1 MDSETRQ
8 LLSIYFIPVMAPGH
22 MIPMIDIARQFA
34 RLGAKSTIITT
45 SSNASQ
51 FSQTIER
58 DRRNGSQISI
68 SLVKFPCREAGL
80 PDGCENLSSTTT
92 LEMSMNFMKA
102 IDLLREPVEK
112 LLHEK
117 GNRPDCI
124 VAGAFFS
131 WANDVTLRLNIP
143 RLTFYGTGFFP
154 MCVYRSLRD
163 NKPHEKVGSDFEEF
177 VVPGLPDEVR
187 ISRRQIPDQLKD
199 GDNYNNNPMAEFVRK
214 VLESELASYGKIVN
228 SFYEM
233 EPAYAEHYK
242 GLDGG
247 RAGPVLRE
255 GEILKGPRC
264 FAVSKFRLGPPK
276 SQERP
281 CGRAWHIGPVSLF
294 NKSDEDKAC
303 RGKESSCNEYCS
315 SWLDSKK
322 PNSVLYVCFGSMAFF
337 QTPQLH
343 EIAKGLENSGREFV
357 WAVKENA
364 QLDEEFEARIE
375 GRGLIIRG
383 WAPQVQI
390 LDHEAVGGFV
400 THCGWNSLLEGVAAG
415 VPMITWP
422 LSAEQFFNE
431 KLVAE
436 ILKTGIPVGA
446 REWTKR
452 TDEREVIKG
461 ESIERAVA
469 QLMDGEE
476 EAERMRIRATELG
489 DMAKMAV
496 QEGGS
501 SDTDLKSLMEELR
514 MFHHR

>member
-1 MDSETRQ
+1 MDSETSQ

-34 RLGAKSTIITT
+34 RLGAKSTIVTT

-58 DRRNGSQISI
+58 DRRNGSRISI
-68 SLVKFPCREAGL
+68 SLVRFPCREAGL

-117 GNRPDCI
+117 GNHPDCI

-131 WANDVTLRLNIP
+131 WANDVALRLNIP

-247 RAGPVLRE
+247 G
-255 GEILKGPRC
+255 K
-264 FAVSKFRLGPPK
+264 
-276 SQERP
+276 
-281 CGRAWHIGPVSLF
+281 AWHIGPVSLF
-294 NKSDEDKAC
+294 NRSDEDKAC

-357 WAVKENA
+357 WAVKEDA

-422 LSAEQFFNE
+422 LSAEQFFND
-431 KLVAE
+431 KLVTE

-461 ESIERAVA
+461 ENIERAVA
-469 QLMDGEE
+469 QLMGGEE
-476 EAERMRIRATELG
+476 EAERMRIRARELG
-489 DMAKMAV
+489 DMAKRAV

-501 SDTDLKSLMEELR
+501 SDIDLKSLMQELR
-514 MFHHR
+514 MFHR

>member
-131 WANDVTLRLNIP
+131 WANDVALRLNIP

-242 GLDGG
+242 GLDG
-247 RAGPVLRE
+247 
-255 GEILKGPRC
+255 
-264 FAVSKFRLGPPK
+264 
-276 SQERP
+276 
-281 CGRAWHIGPVSLF
+281 GRAWHIGPVSLF

-469 QLMDGEE
+469 QLMGGEE
-476 EAERMRIRATELG
+476 EAERMRIRAREFG
-489 DMAKMAV
+489 DLAKMAV

-501 SDTDLKSLMEELR
+501 SDIDLKSLMEELR
-514 MFHHR
+514 MFHR